1 MLVFGAALAAGL
13 AGALTLGA
21 CEKKAEKPAGTAAS
35 STAPAG
41 GTPAAA
47 PGSGS
52 AASSAG
58 APILVGHY
66 GSLTGSKS
74 TFGRSTDN
82 AIKLAI
88 EEVNAAG
95 GVSVNGTKRPVKLIS
110 EDTEGKAEKA
120 GTVVTKLI
128 TRDKVVAVIGE
139 VASSISMQGAPVCQ
153 QNQVPMITP
162 SSTNPEVT
170 LKGDYIF
177 RVCYIDPFQG
187 FAMARFAKDEL
198 KMTKIAVLFDQSG
211 AYSVGLKDEF
221 NKHFGSMGGTIV
233 SEQAYK
239 EGDAD
244 FKAQLTRIR
253 EAKPEAIFIPG
264 YYTDIAGIS
273 IQARQLG
280 MTMPLLGGDGWDSE
294 ELGKNAGANIEG
306 CFYTNHYAPDQP
318 SPIVQDFVKRYQA
331 QFKGV
336 PDGLAALGYD
346 AAKVLFAAIEKSG
359 ATSGPKLRDAI
370 AQTNGVVGVT
380 GSITLNATRDAVK
393 PIVVVERK
401 NGNWVFR
408 SVIEP
413 PK

>member
-1 MLVFGAALAAGL
+1 
-13 AGALTLGA
+13 
-21 CEKKAEKPAGTAAS
+21 
-35 STAPAG
+35 
-41 GTPAAA
+41 
-47 PGSGS
+47 
-52 AASSAG
+52 
-58 APILVGHY
+58 
-66 GSLTGSKS
+66 
-74 TFGRSTDN
+74 
-82 AIKLAI
+82 
-88 EEVNAAG
+88 
-95 GVSVNGTKRPVKLIS
+95 VNGTKRPVKLIS

-187 FAMARFAKDEL
+187 FAMAKFAKDEL

>member
-1 MLVFGAALAAGL
+1 
-13 AGALTLGA
+13 
-21 CEKKAEKPAGTAAS
+21 
-35 STAPAG
+35 
-41 GTPAAA
+41 
-47 PGSGS
+47 
-52 AASSAG
+52 
-58 APILVGHY
+58 
-66 GSLTGSKS
+66 
-74 TFGRSTDN
+74 
-82 AIKLAI
+82 
-88 EEVNAAG
+88 
-95 GVSVNGTKRPVKLIS
+95 
-110 EDTEGKAEKA
+110 
-120 GTVVTKLI
+120 
-128 TRDKVVAVIGE
+128 
-139 VASSISMQGAPVCQ
+139 
-153 QNQVPMITP
+153 
-162 SSTNPEVT
+162 
-170 LKGDYIF
+170 
-177 RVCYIDPFQG
+177 
-187 FAMARFAKDEL
+187 
-198 KMTKIAVLFDQSG
+198 VLFDQSG

-318 SPIVQDFVKRYQA
+318 SPIVQDFVKRYQER
-331 QFKGV
+331 FKGV

-346 AAKVLFAAIEKSG
+346 AAKVLFAAMEQSG

-370 AQTNGVVGVT
+370 AQTKGVVGVT
-380 GSITLNATRDAVK
+380 GAITLNATRDAVK